1 MEKCIICLSQTK
13 KSNLLKVCNNCNLY
27 SHHKCW
33 NQYVKHNKLDKVSTV
48 MLDVIFD
55 DDICIDKSYFRV
67 PLFIK
72 CPHCR
77 TYNANTYNNMTR
89 SKTKLARNI
98 IFIFNTTLI
107 YNLIK
112 SINKRIDNISSSLIN
127 DCLDVKVCS
136 QILNSNEQMTSIEN
150 LQVSPTSRTMT
161 LLKKYKYNKTKFKIN
176 LKKYIKILKQ
186 DYLSKKEYL
195 IPGEFTSGRSGES
208 SRRSFSVTQIYNT
221 RSCNI
226 ISEHLLYFLT
236 SLINI
241 LKNNKK
247 IYNKFNLGKQFK
259 NTVFTNLNETN
270 ITKKFN
276 SIQKQKFEKEIS
288 DYKYLKTLVKIIISG

>member
-33 NQYVKHNKLDKVSTV
+33 NQYVKHNRLDKVSSV
-48 MLDVIFD
+48 ILDVMFD
-55 DDICIDKSYFRV
+55 DDICINNSYFRV
-67 PLFIK
+67 PLFVK

-77 TYNANTYNNMTR
+77 TYNANTYNNITR
-89 SKTKLARNI
+89 SKTKIARNI
-98 IFIFNTTLI
+98 IFIFNTSLI
-107 YNLIK
+107 YNLIR
-112 SINKRIDNISSSLIN
+112 SINKRIDNISSSLID
-127 DCLDVKVCS
+127 DCLDVKGCD
-136 QILNSNEQMTSIEN
+136 QI
-150 LQVSPTSRTMT
+150 
-161 LLKKYKYNKTKFKIN
+161 LKKYKYNKTKFKIN

-195 IPGEFTSGRSGES
+195 IPEKFTSGRNGQSLRG
-208 SRRSFSVTQIYNT
+208 SFSVTQIHNT

-226 ISEHLLYFLT
+226 VSEHLLYFIT

-247 IYNKFNLGKQFK
+247 IYNKFNLGKEFK
-259 NTVFTNLNETN
+259 NTIFSNLKEEN
-270 ITKKFN
+270 IIKKFN
-276 SIQKQKFEKEIS
+276 SIQKQKFENEIS